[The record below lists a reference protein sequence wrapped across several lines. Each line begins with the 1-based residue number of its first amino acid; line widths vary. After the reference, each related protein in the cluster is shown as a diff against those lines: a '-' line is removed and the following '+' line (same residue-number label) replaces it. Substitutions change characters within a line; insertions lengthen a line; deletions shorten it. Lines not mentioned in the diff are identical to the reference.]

1 VNRHPFSL
9 FINITILLSFAL
21 TTPFAQKASRPRRV
35 RPAEP
40 PTAAPATHLPAPPAQ
55 PQLNQVQLTP
65 PALTGSV
72 ENVSGEYHLKLVN
85 NDASRRFQ
93 GVALVSLGT
102 ASAQTAAT
110 QIPIDL
116 APRDAQTFLLY
127 SLPVSGEQYSLTVK
141 DGAGRIVLQRIAPV
155 QQVSDIS
162 LAEKVPTANTK
173 PSAPAPASIV
183 GGIKVNARL
192 TGGEKE
198 SDPFVL
204 VFEITCLTPIPD
216 ATLQVTAKGFQ
227 QTAKI
232 SVLGQGKAEF
242 KLPDELEAQKLF
254 YILSD
259 AHGRIVARGEADLNQ
274 MLSDERTAIGEFSS
288 DRPSYKPGDTA
299 NLKIAVRGAAKAG
312 YRMEILGKNS
322 HGEVFFRDLR
332 RGNAGEKS
340 GATQQFTITIPA
352 EATGPVRV
360 EVKIFDGESGT
371 LLDSNEREI
380 ALTNGTPSSPPPN
393 D

>member
-1 VNRHPFSL
+1 MS
-9 FINITILLSFAL
+9 
-21 TTPFAQKASRPRRV
+21 
-35 RPAEP
+35 
-40 PTAAPATHLPAPPAQ
+40 
-55 PQLNQVQLTP
+55 
-65 PALTGSV
+65 
-72 ENVSGEYHLKLVN
+72 
-85 NDASRRFQ
+85 
-93 GVALVSLGT
+93 
-102 ASAQTAAT
+102 
-110 QIPIDL
+110 
-116 APRDAQTFLLY
+116 
-127 SLPVSGEQYSLTVK
+127 VK

-162 LAEKVPTANTK
+162 LAEKVPAASTR
-173 PSAPAPASIV
+173 PSAPPLPSIV
-183 GGIKVNARL
+183 GGVKVSTRL

-204 VFEITCLTPIPD
+204 VFEVTCLTPIPD

-227 QTAKI
+227 QTAK
-232 SVLGQGKAEF
+232 VNVMGQGKAEF

-254 YILSD
+254 YTLSD
-259 AHGRIVARGEADLNQ
+259 ALGRIVARGAADLNQ

-299 NLKIAVRGAAKAG
+299 SLKIVVRGAAKAG
-312 YRMEILGKNS
+312 YRLEILGKNS

-340 GATQQFTITIPA
+340 GAAQQFTIAIPA
-352 EATGPVRV
+352 DATGPVRV
-360 EVKIFDGESGT
+360 EVKIFDGESGA

-380 ALTNGTPSSPPPN
+380 TLTEGASSSPPPN